1 MILAP
6 GRSLRFPRRS
16 LVVLRHAGVVL
27 SLFALHSNVIG
38 PIIPFDESD
47 CRSRPIRLQMYFP
60 AMLRT
65 QIDFLNH
72 GILPFAGRADAVA
85 TIVGFWRETA
95 GASGLRGMLVVGE
108 AGIGKSRLVEESSAA
123 ISGGGGVVVSTRLY
137 PDSPTAL
144 VPLIARALG
153 RSPLLSS
160 LLKEEPH
167 DDLGSIGDAIVRI
180 CGLRPTLLVVEDLH
194 LLAADGLRDLSLLL
208 SRLVD
213 EPLSLLF
220 TARPVELPARGVI
233 EPYLVDDI
241 ELQGLQEEAIAIIWR
256 ELIGEEPDAELVT
269 TLRSRTTGNALALRS
284 ALRAGLRD
292 RRRTTPSVDRD
303 LFLEGLDRNVRLL
316 SDGMVAHLADQER
329 AWSAR
334 LAGLGEVFARD
345 AALHLFGGDGHPLDE
360 LAFKG
365 IVSVASSLP
374 SPLDAMRSSALPMSF
389 THSLLHRHFVDRSV
403 IDVVA
408 LVDAIAADVPLYSIL
423 PFEAIA
429 RHAGEIASPAE
440 TLRDAAMRA
449 IRVASS
455 LHLTPDWPQADVAR
469 RAAVV
474 LEHQARTGL
483 PRAESDPLRAR
494 LLISLLTASLRGLP
508 SEHDTLL
515 GELLELTV
523 NPRDHDSAILRLA
536 ALIPYRR
543 SIRRRDMRESLAPMD
558 QVNELVAAFPSI
570 VWTNEYISHLHESI
584 RVAIVLRDIT
594 LVAEYERLLATL
606 LEDPALPYDVGLYA
620 RRTIIPPLL
629 SIYSTPEELT
639 RRRRQ
644 LADLEGEALDAIGQ
658 LNLSIWKAYFLEG
671 VLDIE
676 GTLAEVERAVPL
688 YRDRGIVLEA
698 TDCRRMGI
706 FLRALSHGDLKH
718 MTAEIE
724 ELSSSASEIDPAL
737 RARKELLH
745 LVEAGLLLDDPAWLV
760 AELERRGGS
769 TRGFSTAMRALVAL
783 ACAGG
788 SGRDDALRDLAESIE
803 GNVGDGSLLDPL
815 ICFCAGLPGADPD
828 AAIGTLPML
837 LDGPTLNI
845 NGALT
850 RRATLDLLREL
861 PDSPKARSI
870 LREAGDMMP
879 RGARELI
886 EWFLARRLFRVADRL
901 VERYGSLLDDATLK
915 DIRRRIG
922 AQEKEG
928 GGESGAEERRVRVSM
943 LGSIVIQP
951 RSGDPVRLRGAQVCT
966 LLGLLIATEMLD
978 RPLSSQEATA
988 IVMGNDRD
996 PEAARKAMNF
1006 AVFRLREAMG
1016 SDAVITGGE
1025 TPRLNL
1031 ECVEVD
1037 LLIAW
1042 RHLRMATTG
1051 LSEGALMRSIPELTA
1066 ALEIAGGLVPFPTLY
1081 DDFFEA
1087 LRGDIEAELRD
1098 TTLRLARL
1106 LLREGD
1112 AVTSGRLLHGAYR
1125 AMPED
1130 EEIVELLR
1138 ESLRAQGKRAEAIR
1152 VGLVP
1157 AEEE

>member
-1 MILAP
+1 M
-6 GRSLRFPRRS
+6 
-16 LVVLRHAGVVL
+16 
-27 SLFALHSNVIG
+27 
-38 PIIPFDESD
+38 
-47 CRSRPIRLQMYFP
+47 RLQMYFP

-72 GILPFAGRADAVA
+72 GILPFAGRADVVA

-108 AGIGKSRLVEESSAA
+108 AGIGKSRLVEESSATIA
-123 ISGGGGVVVSTRLY
+123 GGGGVVVSTRLY

-153 RSPLLSS
+153 RSPLLAS

-167 DDLGSIGDAIVRI
+167 DDLGSIGDALVRI

-220 TARPVELPARGVI
+220 TARPVALPARGVI

-241 ELQGLQEEAIAIIWR
+241 ELQGLQEEAIAMIWR
-256 ELIGEEPDAELVT
+256 ELIGEEPDAELVA

-292 RRRTTPSVDRD
+292 RRRTTSSVDRD

-316 SDGMVAHLADQER
+316 SDGMVAHLTDQER

-345 AALHLFGGDGHPLDE
+345 AALNLFGGDGHPLDE

-374 SPLDAMRSSALPMSF
+374 SPLDAVRSAASPMSF

-403 IDVVA
+403 VDVAA
-408 LVDAIAADVPLYSIL
+408 LADAIAADVPLYSIL
-423 PFEAIA
+423 PFESIA
-429 RHAGEIASPAE
+429 RHTGEIASPAE

-483 PRAESDPLRAR
+483 PRAESDQLRAR

-515 GELLELTV
+515 GELLELTA
-523 NPRDHDSAILRLA
+523 NPHDHDSAILRLT

-570 VWTNEYISHLHESI
+570 VRTKEYISHLHESI
-584 RVAIVLRDIT
+584 RVAIVLRDMT

-606 LEDPALPYDVGLYA
+606 LEDPALPYEVGLYA

-644 LADLEGEALDAIGQ
+644 LAELEGEALDAIGQ
-658 LNLSIWKAYFLEG
+658 LNLAIWKAYFLEG

-706 FLRALSHGDLKH
+706 FLRALSHGDLKR
-718 MTAEIE
+718 MTAEID

-745 LVEAGLLLDDPAWLV
+745 LVEAGLLLDDPGWLV

-783 ACAGG
+783 ACAGEG
-788 SGRDDALRDLAESIE
+788 GGNDALRDLAESIE
-803 GNVGDGSLLDPL
+803 GSVENGSLLDPL
-815 ICFCAGLPGADPD
+815 IRFCAGLPGADPD
-828 AAIGTLPML
+828 VVIETLPML

-850 RRATLDLLREL
+850 RRATLDLLRVL
-861 PDSPKARSI
+861 SDAPDTNRIA
-870 LREAGDMMP
+870 REAGGMMP
-879 RGARELI
+879 QGARELI
-886 EWFLARRLFRVADRL
+886 EWFLVRRLSRVADRL

-922 AQEKEG
+922 AEKEG
-928 GGESGAEERRVRVSM
+928 RSGSGGEEGRVRVSM

-996 PEAARKAMNF
+996 PDAARKAMNF

-1025 TPRLNL
+1025 TPRLNP
-1031 ECVEVD
+1031 ERVEVD

-1051 LSEGALMRSIPELTA
+1051 LSEGSLMRSVPELTA

-1098 TTLRLARL
+1098 TTLHLARL

-1157 AEEE
+1157 SEEE

>member
-1 MILAP
+1 
-6 GRSLRFPRRS
+6 
-16 LVVLRHAGVVL
+16 
-27 SLFALHSNVIG
+27 
-38 PIIPFDESD
+38 
-47 CRSRPIRLQMYFP
+47 MYFP